1 MISIDIFTPDRYDIL
16 LLYIGLIVLIAA
28 LLPRFLSKHIVTEPI
43 FYLMV
48 TAGIFFF
55 YPESPLPHIGE
66 DPYIGKRL
74 TELGV
79 IISLTAAGLK
89 LKRPFAWQTW
99 RYAVRLLVI
108 TMPLTIVI
116 VAFFGWK
123 FLGFAPA
130 TAMLLGA
137 VIAPTDP
144 VLGGLIAP
152 KDPVL
157 NSDSQITESHR
168 EDTSRLALTSEAGL
182 NDGLAFPFTNMAI
195 AMALL
200 GIYPSLWF
208 TDWLITDFF
217 YKIIAGALVGLAGG
231 WLLAKI
237 VLCCPKP
244 RNHSLVLYIGSLSI
258 SLTLIPYGIAEL
270 ISSYGFI
277 AVFVA
282 ACVFR
287 YEESVHESRD
297 ILLHDFAEETERIM
311 MVILFTMLGIY
322 INHGFVQ
329 DFQWYMIPASIFI
342 LVIVRPLTGLA
353 GLIGTHLQESKRYI
367 ISFYGIRGIGSL
379 YYLLYAFYH
388 ASFEQS
394 NEILALTTTII
405 IISMFIHGLS
415 AKAVMKKRNL
425 E

>member
-1 MISIDIFTPDRYDIL
+1 M
-16 LLYIGLIVLIAA
+16 
-28 LLPRFLSKHIVTEPI
+28 
-43 FYLMV
+43 
-48 TAGIFFF
+48 
-55 YPESPLPHIGE
+55 
-66 DPYIGKRL
+66 
-74 TELGV
+74 
-79 IISLTAAGLK
+79 
-89 LKRPFAWQTW
+89 
-99 RYAVRLLVI
+99 
-108 TMPLTIVI
+108 
-116 VAFFGWK
+116 
-123 FLGFAPA
+123 
-130 TAMLLGA
+130 
-137 VIAPTDP
+137 
-144 VLGGLIAP
+144 
-152 KDPVL
+152 
-157 NSDSQITESHR
+157 
-168 EDTSRLALTSEAGL
+168 
-182 NDGLAFPFTNMAI
+182 
-195 AMALL
+195 
-200 GIYPSLWF
+200 
-208 TDWLITDFF
+208 
-217 YKIIAGALVGLAGG
+217 GLAGG

>member
-1 MISIDIFTPDRYDIL
+1 M
-16 LLYIGLIVLIAA
+16 
-28 LLPRFLSKHIVTEPI
+28 
-43 FYLMV
+43 
-48 TAGIFFF
+48 
-55 YPESPLPHIGE
+55 
-66 DPYIGKRL
+66 
-74 TELGV
+74 

-217 YKIIAGALVGLAGG
+217 IK
-231 WLLAKI
+231 
-237 VLCCPKP
+237 
-244 RNHSLVLYIGSLSI
+244 
-258 SLTLIPYGIAEL
+258 
-270 ISSYGFI
+270 
-277 AVFVA
+277 
-282 ACVFR
+282 
-287 YEESVHESRD
+287 
-297 ILLHDFAEETERIM
+297 
-311 MVILFTMLGIY
+311 
-322 INHGFVQ
+322 
-329 DFQWYMIPASIFI
+329 
-342 LVIVRPLTGLA
+342 
-353 GLIGTHLQESKRYI
+353 
-367 ISFYGIRGIGSL
+367 
-379 YYLLYAFYH
+379 
-388 ASFEQS
+388 
-394 NEILALTTTII
+394 
-405 IISMFIHGLS
+405 
-415 AKAVMKKRNL
+415 
-425 E
+425 